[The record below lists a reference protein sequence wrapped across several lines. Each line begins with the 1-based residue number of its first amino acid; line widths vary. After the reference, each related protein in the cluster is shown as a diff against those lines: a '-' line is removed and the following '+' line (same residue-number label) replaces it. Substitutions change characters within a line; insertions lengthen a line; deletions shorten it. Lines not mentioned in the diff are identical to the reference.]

1 MMTKREEEDKRD
13 GRNGNCLRNSC
24 RGGRDSGTDEE
35 KAFFPHSR
43 RLRRVQLLYA
53 THHICSVFG
62 IFLPPSLPLSLSGLS
77 EVGDGRNAVQGA
89 SYPSDRTIEK
99 PTSP

>member
-1 MMTKREEEDKRD
+1 MATAYVTRVAGPGPTRKKHSFLILAACVGSSSPTQHITYARY
-13 GRNGNCLRNSC
+13 S
-24 RGGRDSGTDEE
+24 
-35 KAFFPHSR
+35 AFS
-43 RLRRVQLLYA
+43 
-53 THHICSVFG
+53 S
-62 IFLPPSLPLSLSGLS
+62 LPPFLSLSLSGLS

>member
-1 MMTKREEEDKRD
+1 MATAYVTRVA
-13 GRNGNCLRNSC
+13 
-24 RGGRDSGTDEE
+24 GGRDSGTDEE

-43 RLRRVQLLYA
+43 RLRRVQLPYA

-62 IFLPPSLPLSLSGLS
+62 IFLPLPSLSGLS
-77 EVGDGRNAVQGA
+77 EMGDGRNAVQGA

>member
-1 MMTKREEEDKRD
+1 MATAYVTRVA
-13 GRNGNCLRNSC
+13 
-24 RGGRDSGTDEE
+24 GGRDSGTDEE

-43 RLRRVQLLYA
+43 RLRRVQLPYA

-62 IFLPPSLPLSLSGLS
+62 IFLPPSLPSSLSLSGLS